1 VRLTVEDTPGVLA
14 QVAKVLGDR
23 GIGISSV
30 IQPEEPGGDTTPLI
44 LMLDDAS
51 LRTVREAI
59 KELRGLACVREEP
72 SWMRV
77 ETLER

>member
-1 VRLTVEDTPGVLA
+1 
-14 QVAKVLGDR
+14 
-23 GIGISSV
+23 
-30 IQPEEPGGDTTPLI
+30 
-44 LMLDDAS
+44 MLDDAS

>member
-1 VRLTVEDTPGVLA
+1 
-14 QVAKVLGDR
+14 
-23 GIGISSV
+23 
-30 IQPEEPGGDTTPLI
+30 
-44 LMLDDAS
+44 MLDDAS

-59 KELRGLACVREEP
+59 KELRALKCVREEP